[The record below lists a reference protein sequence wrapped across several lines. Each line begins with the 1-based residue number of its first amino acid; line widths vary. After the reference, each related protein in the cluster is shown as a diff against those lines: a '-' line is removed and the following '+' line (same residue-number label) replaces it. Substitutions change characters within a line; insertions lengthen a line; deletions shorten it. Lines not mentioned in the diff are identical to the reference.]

1 MKSSARLPG
10 RPKRHA
16 AAAGAEGA
24 PACDDL
30 PVDIGGR
37 AGATRLAGLVV
48 LAALLAGCGNTHVPD
63 PAEPRQATPPASA
76 REAAADTARRLLE
89 QVRRVGD
96 RPDVPGY
103 DRDCG
108 PDAGCVFGTDWSDDT
123 DAPLG
128 HNGCDT
134 RNDVLARSLD
144 RVTFSARSP
153 TCDVVGGHLRD
164 PYTDAV
170 LDYATEGSQIHIDH
184 LFPLAAAWDLGA
196 ADWSLDERRTFAND
210 PDLELLAVSGSA
222 NLSKGDST
230 PASWL
235 PPHQPYRCTYVIAYL
250 EVALAYDLAVTDA
263 DIRVIEPVVRKWC

>member
-1 MKSSARLPG
+1 M
-10 RPKRHA
+10 
-16 AAAGAEGA
+16 
-24 PACDDL
+24 
-30 PVDIGGR
+30 
-37 AGATRLAGLVV
+37 LAS
-48 LAALLAGCGNTHVPD
+48 LLTGCGDADVPAL
-63 PAEPRQATPPASA
+63 AEPRAVAPPAST
-76 REAAADTARRLLE
+76 REPAADPARLLLE
-89 QVRRVGD
+89 RVRRVGD

-108 PDAGCVFGTDWSDDT
+108 PGDGCVFGTDWSDDT
-123 DAPLG
+123 DAALG

-144 RVTFSARSP
+144 GVTFSERSP
-153 TCDVVGGHLRD
+153 TCDVVGGRLLD
-164 PYTDAV
+164 PYTDTV

-196 ADWSLDERRTFAND
+196 AEWSLEERAAFAND

-235 PPHQPYRCTYVIAYL
+235 PPHQQYRCTYVTSYL
-250 EVALAYDLAVTDA
+250 QVALAYDLAVTDA
-263 DIRVIEPVVRKWC
+263 DVRVIEPVLRTWC